1 MAVMDIAGK
10 ISSIMMLGLFMFS
23 FIAFDR
29 LKNLLDNQ
37 IYGIKIGVPK
47 DDDPKKIQTE
57 ITDLNKLY
65 RCAFYSNETSE
76 LTGLQAFLIFALCA
90 QLLCFIYVM
99 IKLYKTAFTN
109 NRVKVGLGVLY
120 LIPFAILVGV
130 LSSLINKTSN
140 IKKLTDESNIYDCIQ
155 FEDSSEIVNFYQ
167 GIIYLGMALSALQVS
182 VIVYLLVS

>member
-1 MAVMDIAGK
+1 MDIAGR
-10 ISSIMMLGLFMFS
+10 ISSIAMLGLFMFS

-47 DDDPKKIQTE
+47 DDDPRKIQTE

-65 RCAFYSNETSE
+65 RCAFYSNESSE
-76 LTGLQAFLIFALCA
+76 LTGLQVFLIFALFA

-99 IKLYKTAFTN
+99 IKLYKTAFMN
-109 NRVKVGLGVLY
+109 NIVKGGLLVLY
-120 LIPFAILVGV
+120 LIPFAILIGV
-130 LSSLINKTSN
+130 ISSLISKTSN

-155 FEDSSEIVNFYQ
+155 FKDSPKIVEFYQ

-182 VIVYLLVS
+182 VIAYLLVS